1 MFALVENNEFV
12 KILNDRKGFIGTA
25 DNIEIVWEEKT
36 RTVNITDEEGN
47 DVLWTQEEIDN
58 SDAPEGT
65 QVDDIKTIEE
75 TYKESKEVT
84 TQQEVKY
91 SKDVFTKWTNEE
103 REAIGIH
110 EVVIDSSNKQDEY
123 YYINTDISYSFD
135 GSSVIGS
142 YGTATPKPLD
152 DVLFVEGDE
161 IPDDKAVGD
170 VKQYGLKGLEI
181 AKIKAQAGGL
191 LAPTDWYVIRYQ
203 EDNTKTIPTDVA
215 TYRNEVRAKSD
226 EMENMINACG
236 TVEDLKILFTY
247 VEDEQGNVTRPLVSF
262 PEVI

>member
-1 MFALVENNEFV
+1 MFALIENNEFV

-36 RTVNITDEEGN
+36 RTVEVTDEEGN
-47 DVLWTQEEIDN
+47 AVLDENGNVQTR
-58 SDAPEGT
+58 
-65 QVDDIKTIEE
+65 EE

-103 REAIGIH
+103 REAIGVY
-110 EVVIDSSNKQDEY
+110 EVQVDNTNKKDEA

-142 YGTATPKPLD
+142 YGTPTPKPLD

-161 IPDDKAVGD
+161 IPSDKAVGD
-170 VKQYGLKGLEI
+170 IKQYGLKGQ
-181 AKIKAQAGGL
+181 KISIIKQQAGGL
-191 LAPTDWYVIRYQ
+191 LAPTDWYVIKANEVADYSV
-203 EDNTKTIPTDVA
+203 PTDIA
-215 TYRNEVRAKSD
+215 TYRADVRAKSN
-226 EMENMINACG
+226 EMEDQINACT
-236 TVEDLKILFTY
+236 TVDELKALYEYTEDA
-247 VEDEQGNVTRPLVSF
+247 EGNFTRPLAEF
-262 PEVI
+262 PEEL